1 MNWKKNIFHYYSCSS
16 WMIESMWFIFMLSFC
31 HLIFGL
37 LILANKCAGKKPMDL
52 WRTLLGVWKTKVNPK
67 EGITFLPL
75 YFICKTNLCVL
86 LWFYKSEFV
95 FLDGLPSVLCVLW
108 CHLTHVLF
116 CSMLSGMVGGWVNQ
130 GVVW

>member
-1 MNWKKNIFHYYSCSS
+1 MNWNTYFKISYVLHGYLCDLYLCYY
-16 WMIESMWFIFMLSFC
+16 FITLFWTTNNC
-31 HLIFGL
+31 
-37 LILANKCAGKKPMDL
+37 NKCARKKPMDL
-52 WRTLLGVWKTKVNPK
+52 WRTLLGFWKRKVNPK
-67 EGITFLPL
+67 EGISFLPL

-95 FLDGLPSVLCVLW
+95 FIDALPSVLCVLW
-108 CHLTHVLF
+108 CHLTHALF

>member
-1 MNWKKNIFHYYSCSS
+1 MNGNTYFILVMFFMDDRIYVIYIYVIILSPYSWTTDIC
-16 WMIESMWFIFMLSFC
+16 
-31 HLIFGL
+31 
-37 LILANKCAGKKPMDL
+37 NKCAGKKPMDL

-86 LWFYKSEFV
+86 LWFYKSKFI
-95 FLDGLPSVLCVLW
+95 FIDGLPSVLCVLW